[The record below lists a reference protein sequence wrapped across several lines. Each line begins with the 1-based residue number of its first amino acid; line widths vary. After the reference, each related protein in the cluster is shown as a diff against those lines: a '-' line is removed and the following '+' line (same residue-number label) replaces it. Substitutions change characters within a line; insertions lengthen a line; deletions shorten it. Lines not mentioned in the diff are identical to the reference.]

1 MTLYVYAWGYVRVC
15 ERKKERDLSLKG
27 SIYKIT

>member
-15 ERKKERDLSLKG
+15 ERKKGRDLSLKG

>member
-1 MTLYVYAWGYVRVC
+1 MTLFVYAWGYVRVC
-15 ERKKERDLSLKG
+15 ERKKGKGLSLKD